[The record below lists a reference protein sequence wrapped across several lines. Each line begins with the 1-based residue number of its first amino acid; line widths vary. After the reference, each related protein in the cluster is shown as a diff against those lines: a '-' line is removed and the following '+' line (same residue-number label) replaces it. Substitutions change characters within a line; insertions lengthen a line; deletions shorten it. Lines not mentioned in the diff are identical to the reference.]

1 MGNFLDWSSIWTPS
15 TYGSEWFYDSSTTQ
29 WNLLTHLFLSLF
41 NFFRS
46 ILTTAGTTEDISILE
61 FLVSGIQH
69 MLHINTST
77 RTKCLTCHMSRF
89 LAVCRT
95 ALYVVLHCEDHIQTI
110 TTTSSD
116 LACLDLFPL
125 VNSSTL
131 NFFSIPCQL
140 PCMLILYVTH
150 SCLTLYDLNSL

>member
-1 MGNFLDWSSIWTPS
+1 
-15 TYGSEWFYDSSTTQ
+15 
-29 WNLLTHLFLSLF
+29 
-41 NFFRS
+41 
-46 ILTTAGTTEDISILE
+46 
-61 FLVSGIQH
+61 

-150 SCLTLYDLNSL
+150 SCLTLYKPKTRAYGTALGRSFGAGHSSPGASPLDPLVRMFNPSSHTHAKSQLLCSISLNCFIFFKQHK